1 MINLDQLVLFY
12 PTLSQTLFA
21 APSDYGAISQVL
33 TFSSS
38 VTFQLVNVSIIND
51 DLLEIDEV
59 FTASLTPENAADA
72 ARVNLQPDSAEV
84 TILDDDSE

>member
-1 MINLDQLVLFY
+1 MINLDQLLLFY
-12 PTLSQTLFA
+12 PNLSQALFA

-38 VTFQLVNVSIIND
+38 VTFQPVNVSIMND

-72 ARVNLQPDSAEV
+72 FRVNLQPDSAEV